1 MMAAAVVVAVGH
13 DVGSHEL
20 QPPVE
25 VVVVARTVVAEV
37 GVEDILHPRQ
47 PPSKSEGFRFLTCK
61 VGTRFTVFDPFLSP
75 IQRTLLDRLG
85 LSEADSCTLGKDNL
99 EQCNVYE
106 Y

>member
-1 MMAAAVVVAVGH
+1 MMAAEVVAVGH

-25 VVVVARTVVAEV
+25 VVVARTVVAEV

-61 VGTRFTVFDPFLSP
+61 VGGTRFTVFDPF
-75 IQRTLLDRLG
+75 
-85 LSEADSCTLGKDNL
+85 
-99 EQCNVYE
+99 
-106 Y
+106 

>member
-1 MMAAAVVVAVGH
+1 MMAAAEVVAVGH

-61 VGTRFTVFDPFLSP
+61 VGGTRFTVFDPF
-75 IQRTLLDRLG
+75 
-85 LSEADSCTLGKDNL
+85 
-99 EQCNVYE
+99 
-106 Y
+106 

>member
-37 GVEDILHPRQ
+37 GVEDIGLHPRQ
-47 PPSKSEGFRFLTCK
+47 PPSKSEGFQFLTCK
-61 VGTRFTVFDPFLSP
+61 VGCTRFTVFDPFLLSP
-75 IQRTLLDRLG
+75 IQRTLLNRLG
-85 LSEADSCTLGKDNL
+85 FSTADSCTLG
-99 EQCNVYE
+99 
-106 Y
+106 

>member
-1 MMAAAVVVAVGH
+1 MEELDVMAAVVAVGH
-13 DVGSHEL
+13 DDGSHEL

-61 VGTRFTVFDPFLSP
+61 VGDTRFTVFDPF
-75 IQRTLLDRLG
+75 
-85 LSEADSCTLGKDNL
+85 
-99 EQCNVYE
+99 
-106 Y
+106 

>member
-1 MMAAAVVVAVGH
+1 MMAAVVAVGH
-13 DVGSHEL
+13 DDGSHEL
-20 QPPVE
+20 QPLAE
-25 VVVVARTVVAEV
+25 VVAVARTVV
-37 GVEDILHPRQ
+37 GVEDVLHPRQ

>member
-1 MMAAAVVVAVGH
+1 MEELDVMAAEVVAVGH

-25 VVVVARTVVAEV
+25 VVVARTVVAEV

-61 VGTRFTVFDPFLSP
+61 VGGTRFTVFDPF
-75 IQRTLLDRLG
+75 
-85 LSEADSCTLGKDNL
+85 
-99 EQCNVYE
+99 
-106 Y
+106 